1 MFLIFK
7 CFWDLLLEQ
16 NSLLDELFSE
26 DHAVLHVD
34 VVVGGAVDQEQLP
47 ESRRRRVEV
56 LGTVENVAILE
67 TVKFVHVPAAE
78 AALISL
84 TKPLQSAF
92 RLNVNRQRPARHFR
106 NDSLQNRQSRP
117 ETGEIA

>member
-1 MFLIFK
+1 VFLIFK

-26 DHAVLHVD
+26 DHAVLHVN

-47 ESRRRRVEV
+47 EGRRRRVEV

-67 TVKFVHVPAAE
+67 T
-78 AALISL
+78 I
-84 TKPLQSAF
+84 
-92 RLNVNRQRPARHFR
+92 
-106 NDSLQNRQSRP
+106 
-117 ETGEIA
+117 